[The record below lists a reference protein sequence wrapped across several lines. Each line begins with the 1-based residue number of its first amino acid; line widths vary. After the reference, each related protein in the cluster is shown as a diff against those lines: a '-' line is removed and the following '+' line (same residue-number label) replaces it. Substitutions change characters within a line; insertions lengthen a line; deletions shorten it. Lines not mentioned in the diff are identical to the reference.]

1 MSKATGA
8 NTETVKVMV
17 RVRPMNK
24 KEMGLGCKSVIKV
37 DKAQNQIELRKP
49 DESDQGVTKDFAY
62 DSVYDCDSLQ

>member
-1 MSKATGA
+1 MSKS

-24 KEMGLGCKSVIKV
+24 REAEKGSYSVVKMDIKNNTVELKS
-37 DKAQNQIELRKP
+37 P
-49 DESDQGVTKDFAY
+49 DANIPLKNFAY